1 MRKKLR
7 VKKHA
12 IAPDTKYNNVI
23 VAKFI
28 NYVMR
33 KGKKSVAQTIV
44 YTSFDIIKQ
53 KEKTDPVEIFDRA
66 LKNVSPTLEVK
77 SKRVGGA
84 NYQVPLQV
92 RGERRNM
99 LAMRWLLNA
108 AKSQTG
114 KAMNERLAIEIIA
127 ASKNEGTAIKK
138 KQDTEKMAHANRSFA
153 HFA

>member
-1 MRKKLR
+1 MRKKVR
-7 VKKHA
+7 VKKHPVT
-12 IAPDTKYNNVI
+12 PDTKYNNV
-23 VAKFI
+23 VVGKFI

-108 AKSQTG
+108 AKSQKG
-114 KAMNERLAIEIIA
+114 KAMDQRLADEIIA
-127 ASKNEGTAIKK
+127 ASKNEGSAIKK
-138 KQDTEKMAHANRSFA
+138 KQDTERMAHANRSFA